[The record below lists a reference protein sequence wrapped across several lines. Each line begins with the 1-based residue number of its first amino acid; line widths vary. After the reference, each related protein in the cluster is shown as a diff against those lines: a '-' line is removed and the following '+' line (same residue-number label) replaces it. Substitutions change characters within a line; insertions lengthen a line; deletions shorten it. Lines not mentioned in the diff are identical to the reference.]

1 MKIVAGTGPQDQ
13 EKGLDPHEGSAKIG
27 VVPAQAALVDPPE
40 VARVD
45 QAPVEAPVAA
55 VTPPD
60 PDQETRRVNIAYLIF
75 IVNELF
81 SRTATI
87 PVILTTLTLNGCYR
101 FSR

>member
-27 VVPAQAALVDPPE
+27 VVPAQAALVDPQE

-60 PDQETRRVNIAYLIF
+60 PDQETRRVNISYIIF
-75 IVNELF
+75 YCKLVF
-81 SRTATI
+81 SRTVTI
-87 PVILTTLTLNGCYR
+87 SVVLTIVK
-101 FSR
+101 

>member
-1 MKIVAGTGPQDQ
+1 MKIVAGTGPRDQ
-13 EKGLDPHEGSAKIG
+13 EKVLDPHEGSAKIG
-27 VVPAQAALVDPPE
+27 VVPAQAAPVDPPE

-60 PDQETRRVNIAYLIF
+60 PDQETRKVNISYLIF
-75 IVNELF
+75 YCKLNYTSFL
-81 SRTATI
+81 T
-87 PVILTTLTLNGCYR
+87 ILTLHGYYR